1 MFNQTVEND
10 HSWLVGGGGGQLR
23 VAVSVVCREH
33 ASFLNPA
40 VMGFKMAEPVGPTV
54 ATRFY
59 RLPAKITEDASRR
72 RGVGGGGVE
81 NSRWVFD

>member
-1 MFNQTVEND
+1 MV
-10 HSWLVGGGGGQLR
+10 SRWGGHLR

-59 RLPAKITEDASRR
+59 RLPAKITEDASRWR
-72 RGVGGGGVE
+72 EGEGGG
-81 NSRWVFD
+81 D